1 MQGFYDT
8 MTAISCYIQEC
19 TACSPVPAELDLFY
33 CFIQG
38 LCSALPS
45 ETILHCSSRS
55 ALSNDTMQ
63 HCGLH
68 SALLN
73 DTCTTYIVAYIL
85 FYHVVLYLIIL
96 FSRILVMY
104 SVESL
109 SHALCNDLNNVCL
122 PASVQ
127 LLCVCLLPLSL
138 KKYVTNCDF
147 FIINYY

>member
-1 MQGFYDT
+1 M
-8 MTAISCYIQEC
+8 
-19 TACSPVPAELDLFY
+19 
-33 CFIQG
+33 
-38 LCSALPS
+38 
-45 ETILHCSSRS
+45 LHCSSRS

-122 PASVQ
+122 SASVQ
-127 LLCVCLLPLSL
+127 LMCVCLLPLSL
-138 KKYVTNCDF
+138 KTNVTNCDF